1 MKRTRL
7 IFSALVVLLVA
18 AFAAA
23 QNADKNSAGPTKND
37 YRLRI
42 VQPVEGA
49 RITGDTV
56 QVVIDR
62 TIPAERDVKTDVNSM
77 PRPLIDVFLDEKFQS
92 SMPGDTNV
100 ADLQSV
106 TPGPHTITILAKT
119 MSGEVIDRKVIGF
132 VAVAP
137 PAPRPAVAEKP
148 RPVAPPPAPAPVYAP
163 PPAEPPA
170 PAAAQEMPKTGTSD
184 PLLLVA
190 GLGLLLGGIAVR
202 RLC

>member
-7 IFSALVVLLVA
+7 IFSALAILLVA

-49 RITGDTV
+49 RITGDMV

-62 TIPAERDVKTDVNSM
+62 TIPAERDAKTDVNSM
-77 PRPLIDVFLDEKFQS
+77 PHPLIDVFLDDRFQS

-100 ADLQSV
+100 VDLQRV

-137 PAPRPAVAEKP
+137 PPPRPAVAEKP
-148 RPVAPPPAPAPVYAP
+148 RAVEPPPAPAPVYAP

-190 GLGLLLGGIAVR
+190 GLGLLLGGVAVR